1 VSFLLFQDRTVVGG
15 RELPDRCRTSGLG
28 HSRVSADCMGPR
40 RLNTLSDSSLTKTLS
55 RLRGSSLNVGSTTA
69 DGTFAHLEVSV
80 RPRPETRAF
89 LLNLLNIIG
98 GAIKRCHHQ
107 S

>member
-1 VSFLLFQDRTVVGG
+1 MSFLLFQDRTVVGG
-15 RELPDRCRTSGLG
+15 GELPDPCRTSGLG
-28 HSRVSADCMGPR
+28 PNGVSADCKDPY
-40 RLNTLSDSSLTKTLS
+40 RLNTLSESSLTKTLS
-55 RLRGSSLNVGSTTA
+55 RLSGSSLNVGTTTA

-89 LLNLLNIIG
+89 LLNLLNIVG
-98 GAIKRCHHQ
+98 GTIKRCRHQ